1 MSGRRVH
8 ERYECQLPVTM
19 LVADEEVGGTVENIS
34 LGGMFVVT
42 DRSLEYGTPVKVRFA
57 LSGLKEAALVETT
70 VRWRK
75 PGGIGLQFGRLRAIE
90 VWALNQFFKGL
101 AIAPEAP

>member
-8 ERYECQLPVTM
+8 ERYDCHLPIVFF
-19 LVADEEVGGTVENIS
+19 VGEEEVSAVVSNIS

-42 DRSLEYGTPVKVRFA
+42 DRSVEYGTPVKVRFRLPA
-57 LSGLKEAALVETT
+57 LKEEATVDTT

-75 PGGIGLQFGRLRAIE
+75 PDGVGLQFGSLRAIE

-101 AIAPEAP
+101 TVTPEH

>member
-8 ERYECQLPVTM
+8 ERYDCHLPVSL
-19 LVADEEVGGTVENIS
+19 LVGEEELAAHVNNIS
-34 LGGMFVVT
+34 LGGMFVITARPV
-42 DRSLEYGTPVKVRFA
+42 EYGTSVKVRFRVPA
-57 LSGLKEAALVETT
+57 LKEDATVDTT

-75 PGGIGLQFGRLRAIE
+75 PDGIGLQFGSLRAIE

-101 AIAPEAP
+101 TVTPEH